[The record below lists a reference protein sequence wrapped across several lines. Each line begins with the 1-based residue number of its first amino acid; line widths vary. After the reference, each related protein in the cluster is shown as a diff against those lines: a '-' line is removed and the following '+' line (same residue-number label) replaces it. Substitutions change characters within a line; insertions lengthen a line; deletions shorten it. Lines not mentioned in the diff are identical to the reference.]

1 MMTHL
6 KYCCRSFHYPVKALV
21 TLLIVFSVSLLTSQ
35 VTTSQAIGA
44 DWSIPF
50 AGNVF
55 RVADG
60 EGDERMRLR
69 DGLRWGSV
77 DDVFAIHFHLDR
89 PATVRLA
96 LSASVADGASK
107 IGVRCAGESWT
118 VGLTGDSKS
127 RHDVG
132 TVTIAKPGYVRVEIR
147 GVEKTGDYF
156 AQLHDLIVASDT
168 PGVTVDYV
176 RDNEGNM
183 FYWGRRGPSVHLGY
197 VVPKDK
203 KLRFSHTEVTVPAG
217 QDAIGSFFMA
227 NGFSEGY
234 FGMQVNGP
242 DERRVL
248 FSVWSPYSTD
258 DPAKIPADQR
268 VVTLAKGPDVRVG
281 EFGNEGSGGQ
291 SILVYPWKAGVT
303 YRFLTEVVPDG
314 EGNTTYT
321 AWFAE
326 KTEDK
331 SGAWRLIASFKRP
344 KTDTT
349 LRGFH
354 SFLESFE
361 PATGHIGRLGNYG
374 NVWVRDVDGEWH
386 ACAKA
391 KFGIDATGSGRHR
404 LDYAGGARGDHFFL
418 RNCGFF
424 DSDVKEDAT
433 FVRDV
438 STEESPQIDI
448 ASLPRG

>member
-1 MMTHL
+1 MTHL
-6 KYCCRSFHYPVKALV
+6 KYCCRSFHYPVKALL

-44 DWSIPF
+44 EWSIPF

-55 RVADG
+55 RVSS
-60 EGDERMRLR
+60 GDENQRMRLR
-69 DGLRWGSV
+69 DGLRWGEPG
-77 DDVFAIHFHLDR
+77 DVFATHFYLDR
-89 PATVRLA
+89 PATLHLA
-96 LSASVADGASK
+96 LSATVPDGSSK
-107 IGVRCAGESWT
+107 LDVRCADKSWT
-118 VGLTGDSKS
+118 VGLQGAAKS

-132 TVTIAKPGYVRVEIR
+132 TLTIAKPGYVRVEIR
-147 GVEKTGDYF
+147 GVEKSGDQF
-156 AQLHDLIVASDT
+156 ALLNDLIVSSDT
-168 PGVTVDYV
+168 PELTVDYV
-176 RDNEGNM
+176 RDNDGNM

-197 VVPKDK
+197 VVPKDEQ
-203 KLRFSHTEVTVPAG
+203 LRFAHAEVTVPEG
-217 QDAIGSFFMA
+217 QDAIGTFFMA

-234 FGMQVNGP
+234 FGMQVNSAS
-242 DERRVL
+242 ERRVL

-258 DPAKIPADQR
+258 DPKQIPADQR

-314 EGNTTYT
+314 EGKTTYT

-361 PATGHIGRLGNYG
+361 PTTGHIGRLGNFG
-374 NVWVRDVDGEWH
+374 NVWVRDVEGEWH

-404 LDYAGGARGDHFFL
+404 LDYAGGAQGDHFFL

-424 DSDVKEDAT
+424 DSDVKAGAT

-438 STEESPQIDI
+438 SADESPQIDI